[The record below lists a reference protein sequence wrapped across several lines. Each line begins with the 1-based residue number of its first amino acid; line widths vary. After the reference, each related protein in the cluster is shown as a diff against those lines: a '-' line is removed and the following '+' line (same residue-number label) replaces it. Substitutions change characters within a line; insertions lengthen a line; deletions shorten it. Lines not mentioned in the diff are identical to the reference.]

1 MEKEQEKALYSDLKT
16 TEINFFTTPKKMLKS
31 EEIKALSGNGYK
43 LLSYL
48 LSLHNSFHY
57 KPFYQ
62 SAEKLSD
69 SMGFTKRQLHKAKKD
84 LLVINKDFI
93 TRKGND
99 FWYDMV
105 CFCNSLNA

>member
-1 MEKEQEKALYSDLKT
+1 MQEEKALYSAVERTK
-16 TEINFFTTPKKMLKS
+16 NNCFTFSKCLLKS
-31 EEIKALSGNGYK
+31 EEIKTLSGNGFK
-43 LLSYL
+43 LLIYL
-48 LSLHNSFHY
+48 LSLHNRFNG